1 MSINDYLIEQKDI
14 DWPSLMQLFKWLLP
28 KRFTLWLVTKFADL
42 ILVFEDGSVH
52 LFRAD
57 SGQLEKLADS
67 RDSFYELIDIN
78 ENALSTDTWCR
89 C

>member
-28 KRFTLWLVTKFADL
+28 ERFTLWLLVTKFADL
-42 ILVFEDGSVH
+42 IFVFEDGSVH

-57 SGQLEKLADS
+57 SGHLEKLADS
-67 RDSFYELIDIN
+67 RDSFMN
-78 ENALSTDTWCR
+78 WSTSKKMDSTGPGQK
-89 C
+89 